1 MLVGQITEENKMEL
15 LAFSIAAF
23 IGLHLIPYFAK
34 NFRAGAQAKIG
45 PGPYKGLFALL
56 VAASLAGIIFGWM
69 ESEPGFVYAPPAW
82 GMHATPLFALV
93 GFILFFA
100 SNAPTN
106 IKRRI
111 RHPQMTGVFLWS
123 VGHLLANGEDRSLL
137 LFGSFAVWSVLA
149 ILGAN
154 ARDGVW
160 IKPDKQ
166 PFLKDVVTILIG
178 IVAVTAFMYFH
189 EAIIGVRAYP

>member
-1 MLVGQITEENKMEL
+1 MDL

-34 NFRAGAQAKIG
+34 SFRAGAQSTIG
-45 PGPYKGLFALL
+45 MLPYKGLFALS
-56 VAASLAGIIFGWM
+56 VAAALVGIILGWM
-69 ESEPGFVYAPPAW
+69 DSEPDFLYAPPAW
-82 GMHATPLFALV
+82 GMHATPVFVLV
-93 GFILFFA
+93 GFVLFFA

-106 IKRRI
+106 IKRGI

-123 VGHLLANGEDRSLL
+123 IGHLLSNGEDRSVL
-137 LFGSFAVWSVLA
+137 LFGSFAIWAALA

-160 IKPDKQ
+160 IKPEKQ
-166 PFLKDVVTILIG
+166 SFFKDVITVLIG
-178 IVAVTAFMYFH
+178 VTAFAAFMYFH
-189 EAIIGVRAYP
+189 ETIIGVRAYP